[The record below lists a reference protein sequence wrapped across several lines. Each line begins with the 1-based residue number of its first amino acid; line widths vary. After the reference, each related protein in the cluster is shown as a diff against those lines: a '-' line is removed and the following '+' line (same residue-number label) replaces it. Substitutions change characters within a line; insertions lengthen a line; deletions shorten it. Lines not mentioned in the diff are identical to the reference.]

1 MFLLYLIF
9 QFLSWALA
17 SWISCNFNQDILNFK
32 LNRSSFTS
40 QSTFHFWLCIIIIV
54 LINISFDAP
63 GTVDNHVYILP
74 LVLCSFLPILSCN
87 SNITWDSTCY
97 HYLHGFVLVFFF
109 FKFRVLY
116 IHNFFIFSSNSG
128 SCGTSEFKCFTDE
141 FQPKER
147 KLIIRKFIQQE

>member
-17 SWISCNFNQDILNFK
+17 TWISCNFNQDILNFK

-109 FKFRVLY
+109 SSSLGFCTSTISL
-116 IHNFFIFSSNSG
+116 FFHQIQVAVS
-128 SCGTSEFKCFTDE
+128 GTSEFKCFTDE

-147 KLIIRKFIQQE
+147 KLIIR